1 MIPGCEVMHMID
13 WRCVTGCAVHLLIRL
28 FNDFGL
34 GMHALQ
40 KGRHLPYEGRNAV
53 FLTEN

>member
-1 MIPGCEVMHMID
+1 MID